1 MLVSRVAR
9 IGLTGL
15 ALAGCFYTETVNQR
29 PSLDIHR
36 SNEGPY
42 FRGGS
47 EKIKL
52 EAVSN
57 DPEGHH
63 VSFHWRAY
71 ACTEQN
77 YCDQAPYFEKSDTYV
92 EIPVPT
98 TRVDVADPVKGIFI
112 KLEGKDD
119 FGAVARPIQ
128 ELWVD
133 VGNAPPDIVRLDA
146 YSSYG
151 FVVGLP
157 VDVFAEVVDT
167 DDRERVPDVTW
178 TVYPNMPM
186 NYDLVDIS
194 GEPSVGGHVFGK
206 RFTPKVTGMFTF
218 TFTASDGIVE
228 TPTEKTID
236 VTATVDKPPCLK
248 TLSPL
253 VVVAPAALPITD
265 PTLFQVHVVDD
276 DLDPYPASNDPLRG
290 VAKFKWSLLAP
301 GGTREVLSGVTGNS
315 VAINPASYQPGDILE
330 LRVEIADR
338 NNTPIT
344 CADTNATCSVISTSC
359 LQRQTWRVEV
369 R

>member
-1 MLVSRVAR
+1 MSRFAL
-9 IGLTGL
+9 IGL
-15 ALAGCFYTETVNQR
+15 AVVAGCFYTDTVNQR

-36 SNEGPY
+36 RNEGPY
-42 FRGGS
+42 YRGGT
-47 EKIKL
+47 EKIKV

-71 ACTEQN
+71 ACTEQAD
-77 YCDQAPYFEKSDTYV
+77 CDQAPYFEKSDTYV
-92 EIPVPT
+92 EISVPT
-98 TRVDVADPVKGIFI
+98 ARYDSSEAVKGIFI

-119 FGAVARPIQ
+119 YGAVARPIQ

-133 VGNAPPDIVRLDA
+133 VGNAPPDIVRFDA
-146 YSSYG
+146 YSGYG
-151 FVVGLP
+151 FVKGLP
-157 VDVFAEVVDT
+157 IDVFAEVVDT

-186 NYDLVDIS
+186 NYDLIDES
-194 GEPSVGGHVFGK
+194 GMPSVGGHVFGK
-206 RFTPKVTGMFTF
+206 KFTPKVVGTFTF

-228 TPTEKTID
+228 VPTEKSID
-236 VTATVDKPPCLK
+236 ITATPDKAPCLK

-253 VVVAPAALPITD
+253 VAVAPAALPMTD
-265 PTLFQVHVVDD
+265 PTLFQVHVVTD
-276 DLDPYPASNDPLRG
+276 DLDPYPASSDPLRG
-290 VAKFKWSLLAP
+290 VTKFTWSLLAP
-301 GGTREVLSGVTGNS
+301 GGTREVLTGVTGNS
-315 VAINPASYQPGDILE
+315 VSINPASYQPGDILE

-338 NNTPIT
+338 NDTQLM
-344 CADTNATCSVISTSC
+344 CADANATCSVISDNNC